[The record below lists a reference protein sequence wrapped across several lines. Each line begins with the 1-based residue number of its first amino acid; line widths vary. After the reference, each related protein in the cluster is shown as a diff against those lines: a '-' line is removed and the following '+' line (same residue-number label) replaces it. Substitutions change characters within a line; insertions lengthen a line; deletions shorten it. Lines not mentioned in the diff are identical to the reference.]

1 MAMKSLMYYFVLLPN
16 NTDPLLTEVLNV
28 YWRGLCVKDSLHS
41 GQFCQPPNPLTFTQ
55 ATLVAPLIILFILFV
70 PTTLYV
76 LILSFCKAK
85 KGMGVLD
92 HAILFIFPIFTNF
105 YYNFKSEVE
114 AEKTPKILALEWR
127 AKARSH
133 SSPNIS
139 VLATDE
145 GSHIRRLLFKEILRH
160 LKSISLK

>member
-1 MAMKSLMYYFVLLPN
+1 
-16 NTDPLLTEVLNV
+16 
-28 YWRGLCVKDSLHS
+28 
-41 GQFCQPPNPLTFTQ
+41 
-55 ATLVAPLIILFILFV
+55 
-70 PTTLYV
+70 
-76 LILSFCKAK
+76 
-85 KGMGVLD
+85 MGVLD

-139 VLATDE
+139 VLETDE

>member
-1 MAMKSLMYYFVLLPN
+1 
-16 NTDPLLTEVLNV
+16 
-28 YWRGLCVKDSLHS
+28 
-41 GQFCQPPNPLTFTQ
+41 
-55 ATLVAPLIILFILFV
+55 
-70 PTTLYV
+70 
-76 LILSFCKAK
+76 
-85 KGMGVLD
+85 MGVLD

-114 AEKTPKILALEWR
+114 VEKTPKILALEWR